1 MMKSFGAML
10 ADYGGFGPG
19 FNFLRIALAFS
30 IVFYHVLTNSGH
42 WALAHG
48 PVLWFLEYSLVPMFF
63 ALSGFLITGSAQRLS
78 LQNFLLNRALRIVP
92 ALAVDILVCAFIIG
106 PAVTTL
112 PLGEYFTDAGFFAY
126 MLNIIGWAHF
136 ELPGVFTGHP
146 VPQVNGALWT
156 IPWEINCYIIMSVM
170 MLTGVVRRAVA
181 TVLLLA
187 AFVVAG
193 LAVEHFTSAEA
204 GDVSGLNTLFVGRGA
219 QLITAFLCGIL
230 AYQLRHRIPMSRI
243 LFAACIAVAL
253 TAMLLLEMSATESVA
268 NRLVLMPVLTY
279 ITIYTGLS
287 HLALPKILEGGDYSY
302 GVYLYHVPFIQLA
315 IMLGPPILVGTV
327 VGIVMLIL
335 MAGTIVLCVAAVS
348 WHLIEKPILSLRKRY
363 SLAGRMIAG
372 GEDRAVSGAKP
383 APAPTSNGTGACV
396 SHAHQPLP
404 ASEIPGYGQNSQA
417 QIDLHGRN

>member
-1 MMKSFGAML
+1 ML
-10 ADYGGFGPG
+10 AGYGGFGPG
-19 FNFLRIALAFS
+19 FNFLRIALAFF

-78 LQNFLLNRALRIVP
+78 LENFLLNRALRIVP

-112 PLGEYFTDAGFFAY
+112 PLGDYFTDAGFFAY
-126 MLNIIGWAHF
+126 MLNIIGSAHF

-170 MLTGVVRRAVA
+170 MVTGAVRLALA

-187 AFVVAG
+187 VFVVAG

-204 GDVSGLNTLFVGRGA
+204 GDLWGLHTLFVGRGA

-230 AYQLRHRIPMSRI
+230 AYQLRDRIPMSRMV
-243 LFAACIAVAL
+243 FASCIAVAL
-253 TAMLLLEMSATESVA
+253 AAILLLDMSATESVA
-268 NRLVLMPVLTY
+268 NRLILMPVLTY
-279 ITIYTGLS
+279 ITIYAGLS
-287 HLALPKILEGGDYSY
+287 RLKLPKFLEGGDYSY

-315 IMLGPPILVGTV
+315 ILLGPPILVGTA
-327 VGIVMLIL
+327 VGIVMLTLI
-335 MAGTIVLCVAAVS
+335 AGTIVLCVAAAS
-348 WHLIEKPILSLRKRY
+348 WHLIEKPILSLRKHY
-363 SLAGRMIAG
+363 SLTGRMIALG
-372 GEDRAVSGAKP
+372 AGVAVSGAKM
-383 APAPTSNGTGACV
+383 APALRPDTTETRFT
-396 SHAHQPLP
+396 HAHQSLP
-404 ASEIPGYGQNSQA
+404 SGEFPDDGRKSQT
-417 QIDLHGRN
+417 Q